1 MHSLPQHCLPNCE
14 DTTYTASVSATP
26 FRRCDFKTLGLNP
39 LCDPATDIGDDT
51 EGGGGF
57 ENMNPPIWAEK
68 AFEEYNDVPSYV
80 SDKIKDNRRRY
91 AKTTKV

>member
-1 MHSLPQHCLPNCE
+1 MLLSLPQHCLPNCE

-39 LCDPATDIGDDT
+39 LCDPGHIGDT

-57 ENMNPPIWAEK
+57 QNMNPPIWAEK
-68 AFEEYNDVPSYV
+68 AYEEYQEWPPVFWSSFETYC
-80 SDKIKDNRRRY
+80 R
-91 AKTTKV
+91 

>member
-1 MHSLPQHCLPNCE
+1 M
-14 DTTYTASVSATP
+14 AGVSATP

-39 LCDPATDIGDDT
+39 LCDPATDIGDT
-51 EGGGGF
+51 EGGGGGF

-80 SDKIKDNRRRY
+80 SDKIEDNRRRY
-91 AKTTKV
+91 AKTTRVRNKSRKRSN